1 MIKGFEITDK
11 NIKYVKLSRGEWLI
25 QDKPVKIDNYSD
37 VDYQVDSFD
46 NIRRVTTKSVLESVQ
61 VGDITYTGNE
71 FLELE
76 SSLEQYRDEDGD
88 WDDIDKEYE
97 WKKLQKLAERNY
109 VNKTILGEPELV
121 DIKTGVIDTG
131 SSYISPK
138 FENGDINGLFYY
150 NQDACWRST
159 VSKKFLELGFTFYIN
174 DLESTKDGKK
184 WSNSTHS
191 CIQYVKAFG
200 KYILSDAWRN
210 PQTKVGTLEQC
221 KDWEKIDVDK
231 LNEIIQLNYNL
242 EYGIID
248 INSKVKEIYNK
259 VVTITENVRKLDV
272 VKKSYNDQRFL
283 NNYCNELTDLLK
295 RIILQNEN

>member
-221 KDWEKIDVDK
+221 KVWEKTDVDK

-242 EYGIID
+242 EYGTID
-248 INSKVKEIYNK
+248 INSKIKDIYKKAITISDNVK
-259 VVTITENVRKLDV
+259 KLDV
-272 VKKSYNDQRFL
+272 IKKSYNDQRFL
-283 NNYCNELTDLLK
+283 INYCNELTDLLK